1 MGDKNLLKQILKEQ
15 QKTNELLQTIVS
27 SKEQILINAKEINK
41 TISNNCF
48 NQKNDR
54 KTTF

>member
-27 SKEQILINAKEINK
+27 SKEQILINTKEVNK
-41 TISNNCF
+41 TISTNCF